1 MLTVCLSVSPRF
13 LYMFTSSDFRQ
24 NYLLESSIWYEK
36 TDPNDIKSSILWYEV
51 FKWVDAETHV
61 QSAIVGDTM
70 REIEEKNEE
79 EWQRFIKYDI
89 KTEYEFDN
97 VRE

>member
-1 MLTVCLSVSPRF
+1 
-13 LYMFTSSDFRQ
+13 MFTSSDFRQ

-51 FKWVDAETHV
+51 FKWVDEETRR

-70 REIEEKNEE
+70 REIEEKNQE

-89 KTEYEFDN
+89 ETKYDFDN